1 LRRPRRRPAN
11 LASNTPARLD
21 EVLVTSKLRS
31 RRRRPNPEI
40 ENVALRK
47 LARVMAETPER
58 LVDTLLNI
66 ALELCDAGSAG
77 LTVMETLSSGDE
89 VFRWTNM
96 VGAMSPYLGRVT
108 PKEQSASYITIERN
122 CPQLFLYPG
131 RYFPYAKKIQPTV
144 VEALVLPVRMGN
156 EKHRVIW
163 IVTHVPNVH
172 FDAEDVRIMTALAD
186 FTSSGLR
193 LLSSR
198 DQPQE
203 ARLTP
208 EDEVA
213 PDPKKADAVQPSAR
227 AEMEAEILARTVKL
241 QRLLASETARQ
252 DDERRH
258 LSHALHDSALQYGS
272 AVALAFAVAKTEV
285 ETAKKEARISAACGL
300 AERCTSEIRAIS
312 YLLYPPLLDELGIS
326 AAISVYLEDFVK
338 QSGVRVDLDVPEDL
352 GRLPMAIEVLLF
364 RIVQQGLSNVRRHS
378 GSTTARVEVTREARR
393 VSVMVGDEGRGIP
406 EEILREFNT
415 GKDRFKSG
423 LLGMRERVWVL
434 NGQFDIW
441 SSDGGTTVLVTL
453 PLG

>member
-1 LRRPRRRPAN
+1 
-11 LASNTPARLD
+11 
-21 EVLVTSKLRS
+21 
-31 RRRRPNPEI
+31 
-40 ENVALRK
+40 
-47 LARVMAETPER
+47 
-58 LVDTLLNI
+58 
-66 ALELCDAGSAG
+66 
-77 LTVMETLSSGDE
+77 
-89 VFRWTNM
+89 
-96 VGAMSPYLGRVT
+96 
-108 PKEQSASYITIERN
+108 
-122 CPQLFLYPG
+122 
-131 RYFPYAKKIQPTV
+131 
-144 VEALVLPVRMGN
+144 
-156 EKHRVIW
+156 
-163 IVTHVPNVH
+163 
-172 FDAEDVRIMTALAD
+172 
-186 FTSSGLR
+186 
-193 LLSSR
+193 
-198 DQPQE
+198 
-203 ARLTP
+203 
-208 EDEVA
+208 
-213 PDPKKADAVQPSAR
+213 
-227 AEMEAEILARTVKL
+227 
-241 QRLLASETARQ
+241 
-252 DDERRH
+252 
-258 LSHALHDSALQYGS
+258 LHDSALQYGS